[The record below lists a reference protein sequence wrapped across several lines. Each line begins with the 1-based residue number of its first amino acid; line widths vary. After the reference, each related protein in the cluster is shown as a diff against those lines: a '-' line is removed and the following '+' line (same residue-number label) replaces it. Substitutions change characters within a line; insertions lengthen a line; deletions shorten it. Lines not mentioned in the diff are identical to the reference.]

1 MAVITQWIDPVSA
14 RLFTT
19 VNPPELVQA
28 NGTNF
33 PLDGLAFDGAGASV
47 EASYYE
53 VPAPNYG
60 ASNPNCTVLVDFYT
74 PATTNATVFQGALS
88 VTTPG
93 DAQSLLTDAFA
104 TANAASPVTS
114 NSTTNGHNRA
124 TITISN
130 LDSLTANDR
139 LTLKLFRDPANG
151 GDTNTSDAIVF
162 GIWFQFP
169 DV

>member
-1 MAVITQWIDPVSA
+1 MATVTQWLDPIGA

-19 VNPPELVQA
+19 VNPPEMVQA

-33 PLDGLAFDGAGASV
+33 PISGLAFDGAGASV

-53 VPAPNYG
+53 VPLPNYG
-60 ASNPNCTVLVDFYT
+60 VSNPSFTVLVDFYT
-74 PATTNATVFQGALS
+74 PATTNATVFQAAVS

-104 TANAASPVTS
+104 TANAASAVSSIATA
-114 NSTTNGHNRA
+114 NAHLRA
-124 TITISN
+124 TITITN
-130 LDSLTANDR
+130 LDSATANDR

-151 GDTNTSDAIVF
+151 GDSNTSDAIVF
-162 GIWFQFP
+162 GIWFQYP
-169 DV
+169 DT

>member
-1 MAVITQWIDPVSA
+1 MATITQWLDPLGA
-14 RLFTT
+14 RLFATI
-19 VNPPELVQA
+19 NPPETVQA

-33 PLDGLAFDGAGASV
+33 PLDGQAFDGNGASV
-47 EASYYE
+47 EAMFFE

-74 PATTNATVFQGALS
+74 PATTNATVFQAAIS

-93 DAQSLLTDAFA
+93 DAQSLLTDVPA

-114 NSTTNGHNRA
+114 NSTANGHNRA
-124 TITISN
+124 TITVTN

-162 GIWFQFP
+162 GVWFQYP
-169 DV
+169 DA

>member
-1 MAVITQWIDPVSA
+1 MGTVTQWLDPLSA

-33 PLDGLAFDGAGASV
+33 PLNGLAFDGAGASV
-47 EASYYE
+47 EACFYE
-53 VPAPNYG
+53 VPAVSYG
-60 ASNPNCTVLVDFYT
+60 ASNPNVTVLVDFYT
-74 PATTNATVFQGALS
+74 PATTNATVFQGAIS

-104 TANAASPVTS
+104 TANAASAVTS
-114 NSTTNGHNRA
+114 NSTANGPLRA
-124 TITISN
+124 TITITN

-162 GIWFQFP
+162 GVWVQWP
-169 DV
+169 DT